1 MDFWWQSN
9 PGGCG
14 SVQMRREWESTY
26 STGGAAG
33 VRQRGRRQLLVA
45 GERVRSCSRG
55 ASALAGQLRKI
66 QLHVHVLRGVAA
78 RELHVVGQQLAL

>member
-1 MDFWWQSN
+1 
-9 PGGCG
+9 
-14 SVQMRREWESTY
+14 MRREWESTY

-33 VRQRGRRQLLVA
+33 VRQRGQRQLLVA
-45 GERVRSCSRG
+45 GERVRSCG
-55 ASALAGQLRKI
+55 ACALAGQLRKI